1 MTGAFGLKRRRIL
14 DSTLPEGPFISDFFV
29 PHVLDL
35 PLLDRRGPMERPCFA
50 LFKRKRLK
58 PIAYAGVIKS
68 LLAMPMARTCGAAA
82 SATSPSG
89 KTRSRPPP
97 SGIRPTRVPF
107 WPRRRG
113 LASPPSRP
121 STSPRMALAGKQLG
135 IPADAP
141 MDGARRHGGGAGL
154 RLGAGSKHL
163 SRGDYHKPSASPS
176 ANRPKGL
183 FHPFGAGSRAEDQLA
198 RSDGTLA
205 SLTGLGGKSNGDA

>member
-1 MTGAFGLKRRRIL
+1 
-14 DSTLPEGPFISDFFV
+14 
-29 PHVLDL
+29 
-35 PLLDRRGPMERPCFA
+35 MERPCFA

-68 LLAMPMARTCGAAA
+68 LLAMPMARPWSRSIGDIPIGQDPIETAALWHKA
-82 SATSPSG
+82 
-89 KTRSRPPP
+89 
-97 SGIRPTRVPF
+97 TRVPF

-121 STSPRMALAGKQLG
+121 STSPRMAWVGKRLG

-198 RSDGTLA
+198 RSHGTLA
-205 SLTGLGGKSNGDA
+205 SLTGLGGKSNGKA